1 MGKEKRRKWT
11 TLKDSTEDRAH
22 LHQASGSHD
31 SQKQSAFRDF
41 ERYIL
46 GLFLGQ
52 NYAES
57 IGWKTRVEDIEKII
71 VGKMTCKIFGRRK
84 KVKPKGPVSFGENEM
99 VQG

>member
-1 MGKEKRRKWT
+1 M
-11 TLKDSTEDRAH
+11 
-22 LHQASGSHD
+22 
-31 SQKQSAFRDF
+31 
-41 ERYIL
+41 
-46 GLFLGQ
+46 GQ